1 MTVFMLPAYIVRTSD
16 NTGVAQS
23 GGVILEPAE
32 MRPRTGALAIP
43 PYRVQLQD
51 DALNV
56 FQAEIVDC
64 PEDESAVAKA
74 LAMLVD
80 APIYATGVE
89 VWQQDR
95 CVFKLRSVSRCA
107 AVDRALQEERPSGQ
121 PRCRVLVC
129 DDHRDLLDIMRR
141 ICLGLDY
148 AVRTVDRGWLFMA
161 AYVQSPP
168 DCIVL
173 DLNLPDIGG
182 ISLLRWLLD
191 VGCTARIIVTSG
203 TSDESQLARVAA
215 LAQRG
220 LSIEILRKPFEL
232 SELVQMLHASERV
245 GTVGRNQQ
253 DKAGR

>member
-1 MTVFMLPAYIVRTSD
+1 MS
-16 NTGVAQS
+16 
-23 GGVILEPAE
+23 
-32 MRPRTGALAIP
+32 AIP
-43 PYRVQLQD
+43 PYRVHLQD
-51 DALNV
+51 DALNI

-74 LAMLVD
+74 LSLLID

-95 CVFKLRSVSRCA
+95 CIFKLRSVGRRA
-107 AVDRALQEERPSGQ
+107 AVDRALQEERTSDQ

-129 DDHRDLLDIMRR
+129 DDHRDVLDIMRR
-141 ICLGLDY
+141 LCLGLDY

-191 VGCTARIIVTSG
+191 VGCKARIIVTSG
-203 TSDESQLARVAA
+203 TTDESLLARVAA
-215 LAQRG
+215 LGQRG
-220 LSIEILRKPFEL
+220 LAIEILRKPFEL
-232 SELVQMLHASERV
+232 SDLVRMLQSSERI
-245 GTVGRNQQ
+245 GAAGRNQHG
-253 DKAGR
+253 KAGR